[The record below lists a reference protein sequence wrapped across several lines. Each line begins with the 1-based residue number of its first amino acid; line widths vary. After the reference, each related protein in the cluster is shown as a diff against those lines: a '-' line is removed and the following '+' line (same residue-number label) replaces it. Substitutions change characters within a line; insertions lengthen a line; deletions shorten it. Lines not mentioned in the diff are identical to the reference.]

1 LRQNAPVCLARGQQK
16 EPRNALCTHD
26 TLCVSLSKEELCIF
40 IGLHV
45 IWRQIIWRE
54 NDVNSDNQQ
63 RDVLTPILLAF
74 SIAYILHPVVDRL
87 EAWKVPRPAGIAI
100 VLGGMCGALILFLA
114 LVLPDIAAD
123 VASVIQELPRQLAA
137 LWTRLAPWLEQQ
149 GIAVPRSTTEWV
161 KRLNALATEIASPM
175 LAPASSFISS
185 FMSGTLSVLGSGA
198 AALVM
203 LVLAVYL
210 LNDFNRIT
218 TGIRELFHSV
228 PWRRLRLDSRGADV
242 PARGLAH
249 LAAGWGHTSVVL
261 RCIQGI
267 DLIISTD
274 KLSVLLNNS

>member
-1 LRQNAPVCLARGQQK
+1 VYWLR
-16 EPRNALCTHD
+16 D
-26 TLCVSLSKEELCIF
+26 M
-40 IGLHV
+40 
-45 IWRQIIWRE
+45 
-54 NDVNSDNQQ
+54 
-63 RDVLTPILLAF
+63 LTPILLAF

-100 VLGGMCGALILFLA
+100 VLGGICGALILFLA

-123 VASVIQELPRQLAA
+123 VASVIQELPKQLAA

-161 KRLNALATEIASPM
+161 KRLNALAAEVASPM

-218 TGIRELFHSV
+218 AGIRELI
-228 PWRRLRLDSRGADV
+228 PLRWRATVTSYTGEIDHLLSQFMRGQ
-242 PARGLAH
+242 LAVMVV
-249 LAAGWGHTSVVL
+249 LAALYSGVYTL
-261 RCIQGI
+261 
-267 DLIISTD
+267 
-274 KLSVLLNNS
+274 LSRPDTFFF